1 MLNLCNDMEDMGEVY
16 MGDKSLWAN
25 HLIMTG
31 LFLNRITEVKSQ
43 KRWIVEL
50 LEDEEMFFI
59 F

>member
-1 MLNLCNDMEDMGEVY
+1 MEDIGDVY

-25 HLIMTG
+25 HLSMTG
-31 LFLNRITEVKSQ
+31 LFLNRIREVKSQ